1 MQVLDGY
8 PSELPVEAQGLVT
21 MKGKSCITMLD
32 FFLFSFIKK
41 KKNLALS
48 ISGVKEEEIILL
60 QIMCALLSF

>member
-32 FFLFSFIKK
+32 FFLLFK